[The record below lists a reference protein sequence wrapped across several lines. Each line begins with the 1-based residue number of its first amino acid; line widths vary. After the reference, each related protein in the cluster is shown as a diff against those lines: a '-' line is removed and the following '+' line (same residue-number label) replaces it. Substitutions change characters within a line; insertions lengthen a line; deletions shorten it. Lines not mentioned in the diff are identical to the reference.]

1 MNFKLPQYFQNFVPQ
16 INNGQ
21 TPPSL
26 GTNQPRN
33 VLPEAYTGNGGNNAA
48 VVTEPTRFN
57 ANAGFFN
64 ALPQPLVPQT
74 GIQGLEGFANVK
86 GFNPSVGAK
95 LNFLA

>member
-1 MNFKLPQYFQNFVPQ
+1 MNFKLPQYFQNFVPKV
-16 INNGQ
+16 NNGQ

-26 GTNQPRN
+26 GTNQPRTI
-33 VLPEAYTGNGGNNAA
+33 LPEAYVANGSNNPS
-48 VVTEPTRFN
+48 VTTEPTRFN
-57 ANAGFFN
+57 TNASFFN

-86 GFNPSVGAK
+86 GFNPTVGAK